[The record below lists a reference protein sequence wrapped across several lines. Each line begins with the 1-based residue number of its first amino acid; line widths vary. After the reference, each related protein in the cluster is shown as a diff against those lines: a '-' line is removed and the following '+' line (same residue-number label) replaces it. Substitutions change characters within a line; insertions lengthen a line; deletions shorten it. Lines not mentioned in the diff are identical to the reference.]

1 MCPEPEPEP
10 EAVAQAA
17 PEIVP
22 FSRDLTIY
30 PTGVLMPPP
39 GSDEVPADPTDH
51 LEIRRCYRKA
61 AAIHKQVR
69 AYARELLVPGA
80 DMLVA
85 ADKIEGRL
93 RALCGAEGYRTYKPD
108 DTGYCAQ
115 AFPLGLSV
123 NNCAAHY
130 APLVADNH
138 VITQKDVVKV
148 DFGVH
153 CNGYLIDSAFT
164 LAYDE
169 KYQPILDASREATN
183 AAIKAAGVDV
193 SIAELGNLIEEI
205 ITSYEFQGK
214 HLNPVRNL
222 TGHQVDQY
230 RIHCGKAI
238 PNHRG
243 GRPKDYGRM
252 ADGDVFACETF
263 ASSGKGH
270 VEDEYPVSHYMV
282 DSSSLGLS
290 KAFVKAS
297 DRSRDILELLRN
309 NFRTLAW
316 CPRWL
321 DGMGEKRYQLNL
333 KQLSDAGYIN
343 PYPKLCDSRGSYV
356 AQFEHT
362 FMVTEWGKEVFSK
375 GDDY

>member
-1 MCPEPEPEP
+1 MCPEPEVPAAAGAGEP
-10 EAVAQAA
+10 EIA
-17 PEIVP
+17 PL
-22 FSRDLTIY
+22 SRDLTSY
-30 PTGVLMPPP
+30 PTGLLLPSP
-39 GSDEVPADPTDH
+39 GSDATPAEPTDE

-80 DMLVA
+80 DMLDA
-85 ADKIEGRL
+85 ANKIEGRL

-108 DTGYCAQ
+108 DPGYCAQ

-130 APLVADNH
+130 APLIADNH
-138 VITQKDVVKV
+138 VITTRDVVKV

-164 LAYDE
+164 LAYDD
-169 KYQPILDASREATN
+169 KFQPILDASREAMN
-183 AAIKAAGVDV
+183 AAVKAAGVDV
-193 SIAELGNLIEEI
+193 SIAELGNLIEEVI
-205 ITSYEFQGK
+205 SSYEFQGK
-214 HLNPVRNL
+214 HLCPVRNL

-230 RIHCGKAI
+230 QIHCGKAI

-243 GRPKDYGRM
+243 GRLRDYGRM
-252 ADGDVFACETF
+252 SAGDVFACETF
-263 ASSGKGH
+263 ASTGKGH
-270 VEDEYPVSHYMV
+270 VSDEYPVSHYMV
-282 DSSSLGLS
+282 DPGALGLS
-290 KAFVKAS
+290 KGFIKGS
-297 DRSRDILELLRN
+297 ETSKRILDLLRT

-321 DGMGEKRYQLNL
+321 DGMGEKKYQLSL
-333 KQLSDAGYIN
+333 KQLSDSGYIN
-343 PYPKLCDSRGSYV
+343 PYPKLCDTRGSYV

-362 FMVTEWGKEVFSK
+362 FMVSEWGKEVFSK